1 MLKPPGSS
9 SRGGSSTRYAS
20 NRRKTI
26 ESPADQMRKLSKL
39 QPNKKCADCQ
49 TKLPQCVN
57 LTVGSFIC
65 MTCAGIHREI
75 NLKIKSLGHSTFTDQ
90 EVEVMKQS
98 DNDKVNE
105 VWLALYDPQK
115 ERSRLN
121 RQPEGNQNQEHC
133 RTWIKRKYQDKR
145 WFSSDRGGG
154 GATGTFSSPRRN
166 KQLKP
171 TVAQIPPVADLF
183 GGFDVPSS
191 QPTITSN
198 NDDTNW
204 AAFDRSNE
212 QQQQQMK
219 SDPFAQNVV
228 ANKLQQQ
235 QQQIPAAQ
243 EGGFANFNQVPN
255 QTISQQLNLQQHQV
269 PIAQQ
274 PRVATFS
281 QAGNQT
287 ALQQQQQQAGFAN
300 FNQTPNQT
308 LPQQLKQQQQQLPVA
323 QQVGF
328 TNFNRVDSQIAP
340 QQQQQ
345 QQQQQLMP
353 ISQEGGFAN
362 FNQALNQTVT
372 QQITVNNNQ
381 GQLQPLGAQGKQQ
394 DLKFQDPF
402 GNMAPLSNQVAS
414 QQPNNNL
421 GQLQAQGQQQHVVQL
436 QDPFGN
442 MSPPPQ
448 EQIGVQQQILQHPT
462 LVSTNGQQ
470 TQQSNDVVSN
480 KLSQEN
486 FGGQPQEAHTQVQI
500 LPTTKVEKEEL
511 IDVFAHLSVDSNS
524 GAMKG
529 SVMGSNQPAKD
540 AIKDATDN
548 TVIQYKEKDFV
559 CYKSHGNRE
568 RAQVVKKHLDGEL
581 QPFYTISIMGREK
594 QTDSNH
600 LEPLD
605 PSFRKIESILLS
617 MSPMQLKQVETFLGS
632 IDGNKSP
639 MHSLPLDPSLG
650 IPNIVEERQS
660 SAVSNLTQQPPCQ
673 FQLSSKA
680 GQQVLPNNAA
690 PSSMAMMNRVSPSA
704 QQPQIQPLQIQQQ
717 QSQTTQGQMIGQTSA
732 MTHQQQQPP
741 QMAQYYQQPQHR
753 MRVQMQQQQQQQ
765 PPQIQQFHQQPQEM
779 QGKINV
785 QQQQQQTGSNPS
797 PQGNPFDVY

>member
-154 GATGTFSSPRRN
+154 GATGTFSSQRRN
-166 KQLKP
+166 NQPKP

-243 EGGFANFNQVPN
+243 EGGFANFNQV
-255 QTISQQLNLQQHQV
+255 QQHQV

-300 FNQTPNQT
+300 FNQ
-308 LPQQLKQQQQQLPVA
+308 QQLPVA

-328 TNFNRVDSQIAP
+328 TNFNRVDSQVAP

-345 QQQQQLMP
+345 QQQQHQQQLMP
-353 ISQEGGFAN
+353 IGQEEGFAH
-362 FNQALNQTVT
+362 FN
-372 QQITVNNNQ
+372 
-381 GQLQPLGAQGKQQ
+381 QPLGAQGKQQ
-394 DLKFQDPF
+394 NLKPQDPF
-402 GNMAPLSNQVAS
+402 GNMSPLSNQVAS
-414 QQPNNNL
+414 QQTNNNL

-442 MSPPPQ
+442 MSSPPQ

-540 AIKDATDN
+540 ATKDATDN

-605 PSFRKIESILLS
+605 PSFKKIESILLS

-650 IPNIVEERQS
+650 IPNIVEERQFL
-660 SAVSNLTQQPPCQ
+660 AVSNLTQQPPCQ

-690 PSSMAMMNRVSPSA
+690 PSSMAMMNRVSPSV

-717 QSQTTQGQMIGQTSA
+717 QPQTTQGQMIGQTSA

-741 QMAQYYQQPQHR
+741 QMVQYCQQPQHR
-753 MRVQMQQQQQQQ
+753 MRVQMQQQHQQE